1 MEQNGTDSGEELLTL
16 DEAVQFLGTSKP
28 TLYRLLSQGD
38 LKGLKVG
45 RQWRFRRSDLVAY
58 MERSPVALAAAS
70 TQELDAALSALPT
83 PVKTDRAEGNPET
96 VSAEE
101 KTELLCQSIL

>member
-1 MEQNGTDSGEELLTL
+1 MVRDSFDNIGGGEWKTEKDDAIYTL

-45 RQWRFRRSDLVAY
+45 RQWRFRKADLIAY
-58 MERSPVALAAAS
+58 MERSPVAVAAAPS
-70 TQELDAALSALPT
+70 DVLDGELAFF
-83 PVKTDRAEGNPET
+83 AEQLRQPGER
-96 VSAEE
+96 
-101 KTELLCQSIL
+101 